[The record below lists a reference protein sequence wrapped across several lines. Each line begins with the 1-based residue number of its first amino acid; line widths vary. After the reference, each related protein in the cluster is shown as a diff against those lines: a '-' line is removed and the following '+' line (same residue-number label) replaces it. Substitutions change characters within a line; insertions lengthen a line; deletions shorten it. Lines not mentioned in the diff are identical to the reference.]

1 MFAAQTQYHLPGP
14 ARLVLGAIASHKLT
28 LMPSIMLKYQAHRQ
42 LQPQS
47 LSPVGRCK
55 TFDASGDGYGRA
67 EGVATAVLALPAADI
82 LPLAVVRGS
91 AVNQDGRSGT
101 LTAPN
106 GPSQSSLVAKAM
118 RSGT

>member
-1 MFAAQTQYHLPGP
+1 MT
-14 ARLVLGAIASHKLT
+14 T
-28 LMPSIMLKYQAHRQ
+28 IML
-42 LQPQS
+42 QS

-67 EGVATAVLALPAADI
+67 EGVATAVLTLPRTGVT
-82 LPLAVVRGS
+82 PLVVVRGS

-106 GPSQSSLVAKAM
+106 GPSQSSLIAKAM
-118 RSGT
+118 G